1 MLAALPEINVKLYY
15 VCLLVPAQNGS
26 ESKGGTL
33 PTLLCPSDE
42 TLDRCR
48 VSNPYSQ

>member
-1 MLAALPEINVKLYY
+1 MWAALPEINVKLYY
-15 VCLLVPAQNGS
+15 LYLVPAQNGS

-42 TLDRCR
+42 TLNRSR